1 MSITIDTSTRAVN
14 WETLLSSLGDVKKT
28 DSVDGKQNF
37 TITTNV
43 DGKAQTVTVSVPDD
57 LEIPETVDQSTLEG
71 LVDKLKGMDVG
82 LTDDQVAQMK
92 DSIAK
97 LYAEASAASS
107 KVASK
112 STGKV
117 LFDIYALLTLMI
129 EVAQSQ
135 RDAAREMRTAENLAI
150 QKAIQNQADDQRSA
164 ANIGL
169 IVGVT
174 CGAISAVA
182 SIGLMIGQ
190 GVSAHT
196 QNKIMAQ
203 SGADAAKMHSQA
215 LQNTD
220 SPANANAKL
229 TTLQQKPGGEDIG
242 NRVNAEF
249 TQQLEGG
256 AAGNLTKNLD
266 DAIGA
271 NNAAKKEV
279 ANRTLDLD
287 TAKELADSK
296 GKARDIAL
304 DNHNGKLKDVEAKTK
319 EVQTKTE
326 EVAQKQT
333 ALDQLKNSSNATE
346 EQLNTA
352 QSALDKAT
360 GELKTAEAGLEA
372 AKLEEGTAKAQYE
385 VAQKAVQDQ
394 DSKVAQAQRDL
405 GLANEKLTATETA
418 LTKAKSDYVKTVQDV
433 AAQYEEKYQTA
444 VERQANPPAG
454 ADKAQL
460 KADVAKAKSEMEMA
474 FAVEAKY
481 LTKDGAMTPAEQ
493 KDLVAAA
500 RTRVDLTTDRAT
512 RRTDFKSSERTM
524 TLLVGINNLNQSI
537 NQVTQSLSSNLAQ
550 TRSAEATRQGADA
563 KKEEEMLDQTK
574 DLFAQEQKLIDQAVQ
589 LCSTVTQT
597 ENQSMRDAIQA

>member
-1 MSITIDTSTRAVN
+1 MSITINTSTRAVN
-14 WETLLSSLGDVKKT
+14 WETLLSSLGDVQKT

-37 TITTNV
+37 TVTTNV
-43 DGKAQTVTVSVPDD
+43 DGEAKTLNISVPDD

-71 LVDKLKGMDVG
+71 LVDKLKGLDVG

-117 LFDIYALLTLMI
+117 LFDIYALLALMI

-135 RDAAREMRTAENLAI
+135 RDAAREMRTAENLAV

-169 IVGVT
+169 IIGVT
-174 CGAISAVA
+174 CGLISAAA
-182 SIGLMIGQ
+182 SIGLMVGQ
-190 GVSAHT
+190 GVTANT

-215 LQNTD
+215 LQNID
-220 SPANANAKL
+220 STQNSHTQLAQTQTKV
-229 TTLQQKPGGEDIG
+229 GGEIS
-242 NRVNAEF
+242 NEVTAEF

-256 AAGNLTKNLD
+256 AAGNLKTKLD
-266 DAIGA
+266 DAISA
-271 NNAAKKEV
+271 NNAAKQGV
-279 ANRTLDLD
+279 ANKTLELD
-287 TAKELADSK
+287 TAKEVADSK
-296 GKARDIAL
+296 VAARDIAQ
-304 DNHNGKLKDVEAKTK
+304 NAHNEKLQAVEAKTA

-326 EVAQKQT
+326 AVNQKQ
-333 ALDQLKNSSNATE
+333 AAYDQLKNGGNATE
-346 EQLNTA
+346 EQLNNAKAELDTA
-352 QSALDKAT
+352 KA
-360 GELKTAEAGLEA
+360 ELETAKAGLET
-372 AKLEEGTAKAQYE
+372 AKAEEGTAKAQYDA
-385 VAQKAVQDQ
+385 AQKAVQDQ
-394 DSKVAQAQRDL
+394 DAKVAQAQRDL
-405 GLANEKLTATETA
+405 GLANDKLTATETA
-418 LTKAKSDYVKTVQDV
+418 LTKAKSDYVKTAQDV
-433 AAQYEEKYQTA
+433 AAQYEEQYQTA
-444 VERQANPPAG
+444 LERQANPPAG
-454 ADKAQL
+454 STKAQL
-460 KADVAKAKSEMEMA
+460 KADVAAAKAKMEMA
-474 FAVEAKY
+474 FAKEAQ
-481 LTKDGAMTPAEQ
+481 LLSEDGVMTPSEK
-493 KDLVAAA
+493 KDLIATA
-500 RTRVDLTTDRAT
+500 RARVDLTTDRAT
-512 RRTDFKSSERTM
+512 RRTEFRSAERKM
-524 TLLVGINNLNQSI
+524 GLLVGINNINQSI

-574 DLFAQEQKLIDQAVQ
+574 DLFQQEQRLIEQVIQ

>member
-1 MSITIDTSTRAVN
+1 MSITIDTSIRAVN
-14 WETLLSSLGDVKKT
+14 WETLLSSLGDVQKT
-28 DSVDGKQNF
+28 DSIDGKQNF

-43 DGKAQTVTVSVPDD
+43 DGEAKTLNISVPDD
-57 LEIPETVDQSTLEG
+57 LEIPATVDQGTLEG

-82 LTDDQVAQMK
+82 LTDEQVSQMK

-97 LYAEASAASS
+97 LYADASSAAT

-169 IVGVT
+169 IIGVT
-174 CGAISAVA
+174 CGLISAGA

-229 TTLQQKPGGEDIG
+229 ATLQQKPGGGDLS

-249 TQQLEGG
+249 DRQLVDNQAGDLRTNLSNANAKVN
-256 AAGNLTKNLD
+256 AAEQNLATKNTELET
-266 DAIGA
+266 AQQTLEQKTQ
-271 NNAAKKEV
+271 AKNEAQARV
-279 ANRTLDLD
+279 D
-287 TAKELADSK
+287 ELG
-296 GKARDIAL
+296 GKAAIEDRINAYWEKNTLIQQKGGIENCDPQVIEQYNARIGPNADNFNVQEAHEPLSAL
-304 DNHNGKLKDVEAKTK
+304 DRTTQE
-319 EVQTKTE
+319 
-326 EVAQKQT
+326 
-333 ALDQLKNSSNATE
+333 
-346 EQLNTA
+346 LNTA
-352 QSALDKAT
+352 QNDVNLKQNAVNQANT
-360 GELKTAEAGLEA
+360 ELTNAKTELAS
-372 AKLEEGTAKAQYE
+372 AKA
-385 VAQKAVQDQ
+385 
-394 DSKVAQAQRDL
+394 
-405 GLANEKLTATETA
+405 N
-418 LTKAKSDYVKTVQDV
+418 YVKTVQDV

-444 VERQANPPAG
+444 LERQANPPAG

-474 FAVEAKY
+474 FALEAKY
-481 LTKDGAMTPAEQ
+481 LTQDGAMTPAEQ

-500 RTRVDLTTDRAT
+500 RARVDLTTDRAT

-524 TLLVGINNLNQSI
+524 TLLVGINNINQSV
-537 NQVTQSLSSNLAQ
+537 NQVTQSMASNLAA
-550 TRSAEATRQGADA
+550 TRNAEATRQGADA

>member
-1 MSITIDTSTRAVN
+1 MSIEINTSTRAVN
-14 WETLLSSLGDVKKT
+14 WESILSSIGDVQKA

-43 DGKAQTVTVSVPDD
+43 DGEAKTLNISVPDD

-71 LVDKLKGMDVG
+71 LVDKLQGMDVG
-82 LTDDQVAQMK
+82 LTDEQVSKMK

-97 LYAEASAASS
+97 LYAEASAAAT
-107 KVASK
+107 KVAST

-129 EVAQSQ
+129 EVAQAQ

-182 SIGLMIGQ
+182 SLGLMIGQ
-190 GVSAHT
+190 GVTAST

-220 SPANANAKL
+220 SPANASAKL
-229 TTLQQKPGGEDIG
+229 ATLQQKPGGGDIS

-249 TQQLEGG
+249 DRQLVDNQAGDLRTNLSNANAKVN
-256 AAGNLTKNLD
+256 AAEQNLATKNTELET
-266 DAIGA
+266 AQQTLEQKTQ
-271 NNAAKKEV
+271 AKNEAQARV
-279 ANRTLDLD
+279 D
-287 TAKELADSK
+287 ELG
-296 GKARDIAL
+296 GKAAIEDRINAYWEKNTLIRQKGGIENCDPQVIEQYNARIGPNADHFNVQQAHEPLAAL
-304 DNHNGKLKDVEAKTK
+304 ERTTQ
-319 EVQTKTE
+319 E
-326 EVAQKQT
+326 
-333 ALDQLKNSSNATE
+333 
-346 EQLNTA
+346 LNTA
-352 QSALDKAT
+352 QNDVNLKQNAVNQANT
-360 GELKTAEAGLEA
+360 ELTN
-372 AKLEEGTAKAQYE
+372 AKNELASAKA
-385 VAQKAVQDQ
+385 
-394 DSKVAQAQRDL
+394 
-405 GLANEKLTATETA
+405 N
-418 LTKAKSDYVKTVQDV
+418 YVKTVQDI

-444 VERQANPPAG
+444 LERQANPPAG

-474 FAVEAKY
+474 FALEAKY
-481 LTKDGAMTPAEQ
+481 LTQDGAMTPAEQ

-500 RTRVDLTTDRAT
+500 RARVDLTTDRAT

-574 DLFAQEQKLIDQAVQ
+574 DLFQQEQRLIEQAVQ
-589 LCSTVTQT
+589 LCSSVTQT

>member
-1 MSITIDTSTRAVN
+1 MSITIDTSIRAVN
-14 WETLLSSLGDVKKT
+14 WETLLSSLGDVQKT
-28 DSVDGKQNF
+28 DSIDGKQNF

-43 DGKAQTVTVSVPDD
+43 DGEAKTINISVPDD
-57 LEIPETVDQSTLEG
+57 LEIPATVDQGTLEG

-82 LTDDQVAQMK
+82 LTDEQVSQMK

-97 LYAEASAASS
+97 LYADASSAAT

-135 RDAAREMRTAENLAI
+135 RDAARQMRTTENLAI

-169 IVGVT
+169 IIGVT
-174 CGAISAVA
+174 CGLISAGA

-229 TTLQQKPGGEDIG
+229 ATLQQKPGGGDLS

-249 TQQLEGG
+249 DRQLVDNQ
-256 AAGNLTKNLD
+256 AGDLRTNLSN
-266 DAIGA
+266 A
-271 NNAAKKEV
+271 NAKVNAAEQNLATKHTELET
-279 ANRTLDLD
+279 AQQTLEQK
-287 TAKELADSK
+287 TQAKNEAQARVDELG
-296 GKARDIAL
+296 GKAAIEDRINAYWEKNTLIQQKGGIENCDPQVIEQYNARIGPNADNFNVQEAHEPLSAL
-304 DNHNGKLKDVEAKTK
+304 DRTTQE
-319 EVQTKTE
+319 
-326 EVAQKQT
+326 
-333 ALDQLKNSSNATE
+333 
-346 EQLNTA
+346 LNTA
-352 QSALDKAT
+352 QNDVNLKQNAVNQANT
-360 GELKTAEAGLEA
+360 ELTNAKTELAS
-372 AKLEEGTAKAQYE
+372 AKA
-385 VAQKAVQDQ
+385 
-394 DSKVAQAQRDL
+394 
-405 GLANEKLTATETA
+405 N
-418 LTKAKSDYVKTVQDV
+418 YVKTVQDV

-444 VERQANPPAG
+444 LERQANPPAG

-460 KADVAKAKSEMEMA
+460 KADVATAKKEMEMA
-474 FAVEAKY
+474 FALEAKY
-481 LTKDGAMTPAEQ
+481 LTQDGAMTPAEQ

-500 RTRVDLTTDRAT
+500 RARVDLTTDRAT

-524 TLLVGINNLNQSI
+524 TLLVGINNINQSV
-537 NQVTQSLSSNLAQ
+537 NQVTQSMASNLAA
-550 TRSAEATRQGADA
+550 TRNAEATRQGADA

-574 DLFAQEQKLIDQAVQ
+574 DLFAQEQKLIDQAIQ

>member
-1 MSITIDTSTRAVN
+1 MSITINTSTRAVN
-14 WETLLSSLGDVKKT
+14 WETLLSSLGDVQKT

-37 TITTNV
+37 TVTTNV
-43 DGKAQTVTVSVPDD
+43 DGEAKTLNISVPDD

-112 STGKV
+112 STGKI
-117 LFDIYALLTLMI
+117 LFDIYALLALMI

-135 RDAAREMRTAENLAI
+135 RDAARQMRTTENLAI

-169 IVGVT
+169 IIGVT
-174 CGAISAVA
+174 CGLISAAA
-182 SIGLMIGQ
+182 SIGLMVGQ
-190 GVSAHT
+190 GVTANT

-229 TTLQQKPGGEDIG
+229 ATLQQKPGGGDIS

-249 TQQLEGG
+249 DRQLVDNQVGDLRTNLSNANAKVN
-256 AAGNLTKNLD
+256 AAEQNLATKNTELET
-266 DAIGA
+266 AQQ
-271 NNAAKKEV
+271 
-279 ANRTLDLD
+279 TLDQA
-287 TAKELADSK
+287 TQAKNEAQARVDELG
-296 GKARDIAL
+296 GKAAIEDRINAYWEKNTLIQRNGGIENCDPQVIEQYNARIGPNAENFSVQEAHEPLVAL
-304 DNHNGKLKDVEAKTK
+304 DRTTQE
-319 EVQTKTE
+319 
-326 EVAQKQT
+326 
-333 ALDQLKNSSNATE
+333 
-346 EQLNTA
+346 LNTA
-352 QSALDKAT
+352 QNDVNLKQNAVNQANT
-360 GELKTAEAGLEA
+360 ELTNAKTELSS
-372 AKLEEGTAKAQYE
+372 AKA
-385 VAQKAVQDQ
+385 
-394 DSKVAQAQRDL
+394 
-405 GLANEKLTATETA
+405 N
-418 LTKAKSDYVKTVQDV
+418 YVKTVQDV
-433 AAQYEEKYQTA
+433 AAQYEEKYQA
-444 VERQANPPAG
+444 AIERQANPPAG

-460 KADVAKAKSEMEMA
+460 KADVTKAKAEMEMA
-474 FAVEAKY
+474 FALEAKY
-481 LTKDGAMTPAEQ
+481 LTQDGAMTPAEQ
-493 KDLVAAA
+493 KDLVATA
-500 RTRVDLTTDRAT
+500 RARVDLTTDRAT
-512 RRTDFKSSERTM
+512 RRTDFKSAERTM
-524 TLLVGINNLNQSI
+524 TLLVGINNINQSI
-537 NQVTQSLSSNLAQ
+537 NQVTQSLASNLAQ

-574 DLFAQEQKLIDQAVQ
+574 DLFQQEQKLIEQAVQ
-589 LCSTVTQT
+589 LCSQVTQT

>member
-14 WETLLSSLGDVKKT
+14 WETLLSSLGDVQKT
-28 DSVDGKQNF
+28 DSVEGKQNF

-43 DGKAQTVTVSVPDD
+43 DGEAKTLNISVPDD

-71 LVDKLKGMDVG
+71 LVDKLQGMNVG
-82 LTDDQVAQMK
+82 LTDDQVSQMK
-92 DSIAK
+92 GSIAK
-97 LYAEASAASS
+97 LYAEASAAATT
-107 KVASK
+107 VASK

-169 IVGVT
+169 IIGVT
-174 CGAISAVA
+174 CGLISAGA

-220 SPANANAKL
+220 STQNSHAQLAKVQ
-229 TTLQQKPGGEDIG
+229 TKVGGQVSSEVVADFNQQIE
-242 NRVNAEF
+242 N
-249 TQQLEGG
+249 G
-256 AAGNLTKNLD
+256 AAGNLQTKLD
-266 DAIGA
+266 EAIGA
-271 NNAAKKEV
+271 NNAAKQEV
-279 ANRTLDLD
+279 ANRTLELD
-287 TAKELADSK
+287 TAKEVAA
-296 GKARDIAL
+296 GRVQARDIAQGVH
-304 DNHNGKLKDVEAKTK
+304 DTKLQAVEAKTA
-319 EVQTKTE
+319 EVQAKTE
-326 EVAQKQT
+326 AVAQKQS
-333 ALDQLKNSSNATE
+333 ALDQLKNGGNATE
-346 EQLNTA
+346 EQLNNA
-352 QSALDKAT
+352 QSELDTAKA
-360 GELKTAEAGLEA
+360 ELETAKAGLET
-372 AKLEEGTAKAQYE
+372 AKAEEGTAKAQYDA
-385 VAQKAVQDQ
+385 AQKAVQDQ
-394 DSKVAQAQRDL
+394 DAKVAQAQRDL
-405 GLANEKLTATETA
+405 GLANDKVKTTETA
-418 LTKAKSDYVKTVQDV
+418 LSKAKSDYVKTVQDV

-444 VERQANPPAG
+444 LERQANPPAG
-454 ADKAQL
+454 SDKAQL
-460 KADVAKAKSEMEMA
+460 KADVAAAKSKMEMA
-474 FAVEAKY
+474 FAKEAQ
-481 LTKDGAMTPAEQ
+481 LLSEDGVMTPAEQ

-500 RTRVDLTTDRAT
+500 RARVDLTTDRAT
-512 RRTDFKSSERTM
+512 RRTDFKAAERRMTM
-524 TLLVGINNLNQSI
+524 LVGINNINQSV
-537 NQVTQSLSSNLAQ
+537 NQVTQSMASNLAQ

-574 DLFAQEQKLIDQAVQ
+574 DLFQQEQKLIDQAVQ

>member
-1 MSITIDTSTRAVN
+1 MSIEINTSTRAVN
-14 WETLLSSLGDVKKT
+14 WESILSSIGDVQKA

-43 DGKAQTVTVSVPDD
+43 DGEAKTLNISVPDD

-71 LVDKLKGMDVG
+71 LVDKLQGMDVG
-82 LTDDQVAQMK
+82 LTDEQVSKMK

-97 LYAEASAASS
+97 LYAEASAAAT
-107 KVASK
+107 KVAST

-129 EVAQSQ
+129 EVAQAQ

-182 SIGLMIGQ
+182 SLGLMIGQ
-190 GVSAHT
+190 GVTAST

-220 SPANANAKL
+220 SPANASAKL
-229 TTLQQKPGGEDIG
+229 ATLQQKPGGGDIS

-249 TQQLEGG
+249 DRQLVDNQAGDLRTNLSNANAKVN
-256 AAGNLTKNLD
+256 AAEQNLATKNTELET
-266 DAIGA
+266 AQQTLEQKTQ
-271 NNAAKKEV
+271 AKNEAQARV
-279 ANRTLDLD
+279 D
-287 TAKELADSK
+287 ELG
-296 GKARDIAL
+296 GKAAIEDRINAYWEKNTLIRQKGGIENCDPQVIEQYNARIGPNADHFNVQQAHEPLAAL
-304 DNHNGKLKDVEAKTK
+304 ERTTQ
-319 EVQTKTE
+319 E
-326 EVAQKQT
+326 
-333 ALDQLKNSSNATE
+333 
-346 EQLNTA
+346 LNTA
-352 QSALDKAT
+352 QNDVNLKQNAVNQANT
-360 GELKTAEAGLEA
+360 ELTN
-372 AKLEEGTAKAQYE
+372 AKNELASAKA
-385 VAQKAVQDQ
+385 
-394 DSKVAQAQRDL
+394 
-405 GLANEKLTATETA
+405 N
-418 LTKAKSDYVKTVQDV
+418 YVKTVQDI

-474 FAVEAKY
+474 FALEAKY
-481 LTKDGAMTPAEQ
+481 LTQDGAMTPAEQ

-500 RTRVDLTTDRAT
+500 RARVDLTTDRAT

-574 DLFAQEQKLIDQAVQ
+574 DLFQQEQRLIEQVIQ
-589 LCSTVTQT
+589 LCSSVTQT